1 MDKTKYTADW
11 QEGIVQYEQKE
22 LATDQRR
29 LFRVCGEHLRACL
42 TNAPELSVFEM
53 ENRLRA
59 QLARH
64 RKSNGE
70 PLSRAYVTNLI
81 WAFGRIIEASP
92 KREFSTDAA
101 TAWREALCR
110 KNELLNRK
118 TSAAIPHF
126 LAFVAKENWTLTPKT
141 IEETS
146 AFKSYLVELGF
157 KTERVNLYPRVVRR
171 LIRDSNLLIEP
182 VKAQFTM
189 PTEVD
194 DLLNRMK
201 AVAVKQKDAAGSG
214 RKTLREHRAQKQ
226 LIRVGPRT
234 WKKIERTFRL
244 YLKHQIVIGRYASS
258 DGWETLFDVERVSDY
273 FDHRN
278 ADTKTSITAKTGESI
293 LSSLSKVMIFLREMG
308 ELSLDEKQF
317 AFLKYQLW
325 TLNKDIHENFEKK
338 SNAERE
344 ALAGAIPL
352 YESIYPIYLKYVLSA
367 WRKIDSVG
375 LPAPDEALA
384 LRGLVLLILSI
395 EFGWRPEDYATT
407 LTVDH
412 ISRIERPTQRPFY
425 FFRFIPSKTAWR
437 KPPPVATAPFP
448 PWFDH
453 ILTRY
458 LSCLEKL
465 RGDKLLSNRQLIPR
479 LYMLADDPDDRAAVE
494 ALIATRE
501 IDTYNRTISRMIKI
515 HCERAVG
522 KPLTAN
528 VLRKSIASFF
538 QRYTLP
544 GLYMFTGRSAS
555 RETELQT
562 QMEVKSYASPG
573 SSNPEALLSVRYGER
588 VRGIL
593 KVDEHIQNIQKTIL
607 SKELRATFKSKSTDA
622 AI

>member
-11 QEGIVQYEQKE
+11 QVGIAHYEEKE

-29 LFRVCGEHLRACL
+29 LFRVCSEHLRTCL
-42 TNAPELSVFEM
+42 TSAPELSVFEM

-64 RKSNGE
+64 RKNNGD

-81 WAFGRIIEASP
+81 WVFGRIIEASP

-101 TAWREALCR
+101 TAWREVLCR

-126 LAFVAKENWTLTPKT
+126 LAFVAKENWTLSPKT
-141 IEETS
+141 IEETG
-146 AFKSYLVELGF
+146 AFKSYLVNLGF

-171 LIRDSNLLIEP
+171 LMRDSDLLIEP
-182 VKAQFTM
+182 VKAPFTM

-194 DLLNRMK
+194 DVLNRMK
-201 AVAVKQKDAAGSG
+201 AVAVKQKDAAGSV

-244 YLKHQIVIGRYASS
+244 YLKHQIVIGRYAPS

-278 ADTKTSITAKTGESI
+278 AEIKTSITAKTGESI

-308 ELSLDEKQF
+308 ELPLDEKQF

-325 TLNKDIHENFEKK
+325 TLNKDIQENFEKK

-352 YESIYPIYLKYVLSA
+352 YEGIYPIYLKYVLSV
-367 WRKIDSVG
+367 WQKIDSVG
-375 LPAPDEALA
+375 LPPSDEALV
-384 LRGLVLLILSI
+384 LRGLILLILSI
-395 EFGWRPEDYATT
+395 EFGWRPEDYAAT

-412 ISRIERPTQRPFY
+412 ISRIERPSQKPFY

-437 KPPPVATAPFP
+437 KPPPVAAAPFP

-453 ILTRY
+453 ILARY

-465 RGDKLLSNRQLIPR
+465 REDKLLNNRQLVPR
-479 LYMLADDPDDRAAVE
+479 LYMLADNPDDRATAE
-494 ALIATRE
+494 ALIAARE
-501 IDTYNRTISRMIKI
+501 IDTYNRTISRMIKV

-555 RETELQT
+555 KETELQT

-593 KVDEHIQNIQKTIL
+593 KIEEHIQKFERAL
-607 SKELRATFKSKSTDA
+607 VSSKKL
-622 AI
+622 